1 RAEGRDAMQKRH
13 EKLAFAMRE
22 AMKAIGLDPYVKSV
36 PSPALTTVI
45 APPEIGSGPVIKALA
60 SEFGITVANGQ
71 DQAKGV
77 IFRISHI
84 GDIDVTDTITA
95 VAAIESVLNGLGY
108 KFDFGAATKKASE
121 ILSAK

>member
-1 RAEGRDAMQKRH
+1 M
-13 EKLAFAMRE
+13 L
-22 AMKAIGLDPYVKSV
+22 IV
-36 PSPALTTVI
+36 
-45 APPEIGSGPVIKALA
+45 
-60 SEFGITVANGQ
+60 
-71 DQAKGV
+71 
-77 IFRISHI
+77 HI